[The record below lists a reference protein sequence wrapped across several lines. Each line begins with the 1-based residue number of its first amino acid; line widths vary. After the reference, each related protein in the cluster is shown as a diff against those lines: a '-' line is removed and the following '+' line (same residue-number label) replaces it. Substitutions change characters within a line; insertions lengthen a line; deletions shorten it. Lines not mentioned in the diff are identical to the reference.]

1 MWTSASTTLWLLTR
15 TQMAMAGAHYFGA
28 AGVVVSADGGFLP
41 VCLISFFS
49 VVVVVPPGVLT
60 SFFSVT
66 VADSPQPTSPN
77 VSVKRPVPARAV
89 MSFFMVFLCPAGFQ
103 RPATSPEAH
112 ARSPL
117 VMSIHAR
124 FMPAVRQLCEDLMRH
139 AQ

>member
-1 MWTSASTTLWLLTR
+1 
-15 TQMAMAGAHYFGA
+15 MAMAGAYILGA

-41 VCLISFFS
+41 VCLVSFFS

-89 MSFFMVFLCPAGFQ
+89 MSFFMVFLCPTGCSDP
-103 RPATSPEAH
+103 RPRPRPTPGRRWGWELTQDSCQWSASY
-112 ARSPL
+112 ARISCD
-117 VMSIHAR
+117 MH
-124 FMPAVRQLCEDLMRH
+124 
-139 AQ
+139 